1 MEIHMTEE
9 INSKFSEIK
18 EDISNIK
25 STLKPIVTWI
35 STKDTKLKHIDKDLL
50 KDIYD
55 NLINLDNKIQ
65 ESFGSINEI
74 CEWLQSVENKIY
86 MAFKYI
92 SDKSFKKE
100 IRELAE
106 EYEKIMEN
114 EEADEDEETE
124 DNDDIEDDE

>member
-1 MEIHMTEE
+1 MTEE

-25 STLKPIVTWI
+25 STLEPIVTWI

-65 ESFGSINEI
+65 ESFGSISEI
-74 CEWLQSVENKIY
+74 CEWLQFVENKIY

-114 EEADEDEETE
+114 EEDDEDEETE
-124 DNDDIEDDE
+124 DDDVKDDE